1 MFKAIKPSRCGCGE
15 AVAFNVPS
23 LARHM
28 RVNGID
34 PVITDATIRHF
45 ITSKVVGCV
54 GKSNKFWSR
63 TTSSTSAH
71 ISRRYLAGEILGELD
86 KGTDKGETSSTSD
99 FQVESQTGKDTGE
112 TSSSS
117 DIQGDVSINRC

>member
-1 MFKAIKPSRCGCGE
+1 MASFVNNRIKPSRCGCGE

-34 PVITDATIRHF
+34 LVITDATIRHF

-71 ISRRYLAGEILGELD
+71 ISRRYLDAEILGELD
-86 KGTDKGETSSTSD
+86 KG
-99 FQVESQTGKDTGE
+99 KDTQFKRYCSFEG
-112 TSSSS
+112 
-117 DIQGDVSINRC
+117 ILI